1 MTTKILHCGF
11 VDPTAAD
18 PIETLLDLMTREP
31 LEPWLEPFLEPPD
44 VDGVVKIGG
53 GFFSVTF
60 AFTIHTD
67 DATLLDR
74 FRVAIAANIARPDYL
89 DAKRERAEQ
98 DAAREARFRAFL
110 ADARAR

>member
-31 LEPWLEPFLEPPD
+31 LEPWLEPFLEPTAPD
-44 VDGVVKIGG
+44 GTVRIGG
-53 GFFSVTF
+53 AFFGVTF
-60 AFTIHTD
+60 AFHLHTD
-67 DATLLDR
+67 DRALIAR
-74 FRVAIAANIARPDYL
+74 FHAAISANTARPDYL

-98 DAAREARFRAFL
+98 DAAREARLRAFL